1 MLLALRCSG
10 RADWQLN
17 CGTGVV
23 GKVVEGENGLKRYWQ
38 DMPSSAF
45 GAFAKDL
52 VAVLP
57 IGAVE
62 QHGPHLPLSVDSCIN
77 QALLDRALAEAP
89 ANMPVTALPLQAI
102 GKSNEHLAFP
112 GTLSLSAETLINLLT
127 DIGDCVARSGVRRL
141 ILLNS
146 HGGQPQILDVVARE
160 LRIRHK
166 MLVVNAAWYA
176 MGMPDGLFSAD
187 ECRHGIH
194 GGEIETSLMLHLR
207 PDLVDMERASNFR
220 SLSEDM
226 EGGFDLLSPE
236 GKFGF
241 GWQAQDLNPAGACGN
256 AAAADAERGRRL
268 ADHVVS
274 RFHALVGEV
283 SRFPLERFGEQP

>member
-1 MLLALRCSG
+1 M
-10 RADWQLN
+10 
-17 CGTGVV
+17 GVYQ
-23 GKVVEGENGLKRYWQ
+23 VVDGVNGLKRYWQ

-45 GAFAKDL
+45 AALAKET

-77 QALLDRALAEAP
+77 QGLLDRALAEAP
-89 ANMPVTALPLQAI
+89 TNLPVTALPLQAI

-112 GTLSLSAETLINLLT
+112 GTLSLSAETLIHLLT
-127 DIGDCVARSGVRRL
+127 DIGDSVARAGVRRL

-146 HGGQPQILDVVARE
+146 HGGQPQILDIVARE
-160 LRIRHK
+160 LRVRHG

-176 MGMPDGLFSAD
+176 MGSPEGLFSAE
-187 ECRHGIH
+187 ECLHGIH

-207 PDLVDMERASNFR
+207 PDLVVMGKAANFR

-226 EGGFDLLSPE
+226 EGEFEMLAPE

-256 AAAADAERGRRL
+256 AAAADAERGRKL
-268 ADHVVS
+268 ADHVID
-274 RFHALVGEV
+274 RFHALVREV
-283 SRFPLERFGEQP
+283 ARFPLDYFREYP

>member
-1 MLLALRCSG
+1 MVDG
-10 RADWQLN
+10 RI
-17 CGTGVV
+17 
-23 GKVVEGENGLKRYWQ
+23 GLKRYWQ

-45 GAFAKDL
+45 GAVAKDL

-57 IGAVE
+57 IGAIE

-89 ANMPVTALPLQAI
+89 ADMPVTALPLQAI

-112 GTLSLSAETLINLLT
+112 GTLSLSVETLIGLLV
-127 DIGDCVARSGVRRL
+127 DIGDCVAKAGVRRL

-160 LRIRHK
+160 LRVRHN

-176 MGMPDGLFSAD
+176 MGMPDGLFTAE

-207 PDLVDMERASNFR
+207 PDLVDMRLAANFR
-220 SLSEDM
+220 SLGEEM
-226 EGGFDLLSPE
+226 EGEFDLLSPE
-236 GKFGF
+236 GRFGF
-241 GWQAQDLNPAGACGN
+241 GWQAQDLNPSGACGN
-256 AAAADAERGRRL
+256 AAGADAERGRVL
-268 ADHVVS
+268 ADHIVARFLDLVS
-274 RFHALVGEV
+274 EV
-283 SRFPLERFGEQP
+283 MRFPLDRIGHRA